1 MAAPTETARS
11 TVASRG
17 PGRPRDPAIDLAVI
31 TVAQRH
37 LAEHGYEAMSLAAIA
52 DEAGTTRQ
60 ALYRRYPSKA
70 DLATAAIA
78 AIAAAEVRADSDDPY
93 ADLVAELEAFRVGVL
108 RPNGI
113 AMVGTMLQAG
123 VDDELARLYRERIV
137 LPRRAR
143 LRSILRRAVTAGR
156 LPSSAD
162 LDTAVAACTGT
173 LYGARLADSPIP
185 DDWAARVAALVWRG
199 CGGTVPTGRPTRRSR
214 VR

>member
-1 MAAPTETARS
+1 MRTARS
-11 TVASRG
+11 VVEPRG

-78 AIAAAEVRADSDDPY
+78 AIAAAEGRADTDDPY

-143 LRSILRRAVTAGR
+143 LRSILRRAVTEGR
-156 LPSSAD
+156 LPPSAD
-162 LDTAVAACTGT
+162 LDTAVAACTGS
-173 LYGARLADSPIP
+173 LYGACLADSPIP
-185 DDWAARVAALVWRG
+185 EDWAARVAALVWCG
-199 CGGTVPTGRPTRRSR
+199 CGGTVPTGRPARRAR